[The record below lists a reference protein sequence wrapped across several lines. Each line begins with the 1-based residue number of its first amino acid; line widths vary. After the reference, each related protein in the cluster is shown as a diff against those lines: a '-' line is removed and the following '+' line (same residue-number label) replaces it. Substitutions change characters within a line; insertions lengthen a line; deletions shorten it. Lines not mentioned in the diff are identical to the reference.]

1 MILYDWVG
9 LFGVKLLQL
18 NVLVLTYYSLMY
30 LVHCHLSLSIQIVVT
45 SHEHNENKTKG
56 SRFLYP

>member
-9 LFGVKLLQL
+9 LFGVQLLQL
-18 NVLVLTYYSLMY
+18 NVLALVLTYYSLMY

-45 SHEHNENKTKG
+45 SHEQDENKTKG
-56 SRFLYP
+56 S

>member
-18 NVLVLTYYSLMY
+18 HVLVLTYYSLMY

-45 SHEHNENKTKG
+45 SHEHDENQRKG
-56 SRFLYP
+56 S